1 MDVQELKQIA
11 QSIGCLPIVADA
23 ENTIEKKL
31 KHPQIYAA
39 IAGTRNS
46 GKTRLIN
53 QLMNQQVQE
62 PLREEQQKP
71 LRISFE
77 ELQDEQEFDCRRIEH
92 SRWAETDTVLY
103 EMRDEDILA
112 DGKLSP
118 KMLEMDMV
126 FYLVS
131 AYAPFTS
138 ADMELLKSV
147 AEWPCQVLLMDLDL
161 IEKEKQAET
170 LAYAEKLNNN
180 LHLPAIIAV
189 RRTEQDIGRIMRN
202 LLPTDSECTVCRK
215 RRAEKIM
222 ECAERQVKC
231 ALEAKLV
238 AAEAAAA
245 EKGHIQT
252 ASAQRKQV
260 LQEICNSK
268 ESMIQEAERR
278 IMQRKSLVASQVIE
292 SGRNARFDRKWRDD
306 SSEIVF
312 GIVQNV
318 LNDDVQAITQ
328 KARQQINDYLQ
339 DASLFGINE
348 LEQKAI
354 GLETNALLNGTS
366 SPIQKPAVGNSHFES
381 SVPTDSKKLL
391 ITVGTVAA
399 MVGVYLVPVI
409 PTALGSAA
417 VIVGGAMVL
426 SKEKEEEICSGLR
439 LLATSVTNHCAEEL
453 KHRISE
459 SYNLLYNSF
468 TEVPAHQAMPLED
481 ENDVKTLKS
490 LLDKFK

>member
-1 MDVQELKQIA
+1 MNVQELKQVA
-11 QSIGCLPIVADA
+11 QSIGCLPIVVDA
-23 ENTIEKKL
+23 ESTIEKKL
-31 KHPQIYAA
+31 YHPQIYVA

-62 PLREEQQKP
+62 PLREEHQKP

-77 ELQDEQEFDCRRIEH
+77 ELQDEQEYDCRRIEH
-92 SRWAETDTVLY
+92 FRWAETDTVLY

-112 DGKLSP
+112 NGKLSS

-147 AEWPCQVLLMDLDL
+147 SEWPCQVLLMDLDL

-189 RRTEQDIGRIMRN
+189 RGTEQDIGRIMRN
-202 LLPTDSECTVCRK
+202 LLPTDSECTAYRD
-215 RRAEKIM
+215 RRAKKLM
-222 ECAERQVKC
+222 ECAEQQVKC
-231 ALEAKLV
+231 VLEAKLV
-238 AAEAAAA
+238 AAETAEA
-245 EKGHIQT
+245 EKGHVQT

-268 ESMIQEAERR
+268 ESMIQEAGRR
-278 IMQRKSLVASQVIE
+278 VMQRKSLIASQIIE
-292 SGRNARFDRKWRDD
+292 SGQNARFDRKWRDD

-318 LNDDVQAITQ
+318 LNDDVQAIT
-328 KARQQINDYLQ
+328 KRTGQQINDYLQ

-354 GLETNALLNGTS
+354 GLETNAILNGS
-366 SPIQKPAVGNSHFES
+366 GSPIQKPAVGNSYIES
-381 SVPTDSKKLL
+381 SITTDSRKLL
-391 ITVGTVAA
+391 ITAGTVAA
-399 MVGVYLVPVI
+399 MVGVCLVPVI
-409 PTALGSAA
+409 PTTLGSAA
-417 VIVGGAMVL
+417 VIVGSAMAF
-426 SKEKEEEICSGLR
+426 SKEREEEICSGIH

-459 SYNLLYNSF
+459 SYSLLYNSF
-468 TEVPAHQAMPLED
+468 TEVPVHQAVPSEN
-481 ENDVKTLKS
+481 ENDVKKLKS